1 MLAFIVLQRLGEFA
15 EDMTSLQQ
23 QNGERSR
30 LTPGQH
36 SPVAIVT
43 GASAGIGRV
52 ITKRLSAAGY
62 RIVAAARS
70 EQKLA
75 QLQAELQKNS
85 GVCECIITDVC
96 DPNDL
101 ERLVKFAIEQFG
113 RIDVLVNNAG
123 VDCFSEFANVS
134 TEQVLQT
141 IEVNL
146 TGSILLTR
154 LVVPQMLSQKSG
166 CVINMASTAGKHG
179 PAYGAVYAATKAGLV
194 GFSQGL
200 RGELLSSGIN
210 VTAICPGF
218 TTNGGIYDRIV
229 SATGKGTSSLM
240 GSTSAEKVADA
251 VMKAIRTGAPELIVN
266 WPPMRPIF
274 VLREMF
280 PRLGEKIILLATKRF
295 LRRAATAAKTE

>member
-1 MLAFIVLQRLGEFA
+1 MTASESNVIGSEGPLG
-15 EDMTSLQQ
+15 D
-23 QNGERSR
+23 
-30 LTPGQH
+30 PG

-52 ITKRLSAAGY
+52 ICLQLAQRGY
-62 RIVAAARS
+62 RVVAAARS
-70 EQKLA
+70 SDKLSE
-75 QLQAELQKNS
+75 LQAELRSQS
-85 GVCECIITDVC
+85 RICETLVTDVS

-101 ERLVKFAIEQFG
+101 ERLVNQTIAAFG
-113 RIDVLVNNAG
+113 RIDVLINNAG
-123 VDCFSEFANVS
+123 IDCFAEFGSLS
-134 TEQVLQT
+134 TEQILQT

-146 TGSILLTR
+146 TGSILLSR
-154 LVVPQMLSQKSG
+154 LAVPHMLSRKAG
-166 CVINMASTAGKHG
+166 CIINMASTAGKHG

-200 RGELLSSGIN
+200 RGELLSSGIK

-229 SATGKGTSSLM
+229 SSTGKRTSSLM
-240 GSTSAEKVADA
+240 GSTSADKVAAA
-251 VMKAIRTGAPELIVN
+251 VLHAIQSGTPEVIVN

-280 PRLGEKIILLATKRF
+280 PWLGEKMILLATKRF
-295 LRRAATAAKTE
+295 LKRAAMAEKSE